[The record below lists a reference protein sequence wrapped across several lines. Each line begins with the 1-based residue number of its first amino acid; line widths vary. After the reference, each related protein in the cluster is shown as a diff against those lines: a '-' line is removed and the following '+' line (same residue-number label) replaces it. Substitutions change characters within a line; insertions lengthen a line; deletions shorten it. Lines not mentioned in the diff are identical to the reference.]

1 MNYIRRAYNIPAK
14 RGGRITFQG
23 KLGVIVGSCGAYL
36 RIRLNGEQEARNYH
50 PTWKIEYL

>member
-23 KLGVIVGSCGAYL
+23 KPGVIVGSRGPYL

-50 PTWKIEYL
+50 PTWEIEYL